1 MKGGL
6 KMKEL
11 LERMLVMSAEKVV
24 KSNVNEA
31 CWWHLHQPKL
41 PKAAEKF
48 KKV

>member
-11 LERMLVMSAEKVV
+11 LERMLVMSAEKIV
-24 KSNVNEA
+24 KGNVNEA
-31 CWWHLHQPKL
+31 CFWSLHQPKL

>member
-1 MKGGL
+1 
-6 KMKEL
+6 MKEL
-11 LERMLVMSAEKVV
+11 LERMLVISAEKVV

-48 KKV
+48 KKI